1 MVTCLYTVLVY
12 SAALKGGTVAL
23 RLVHSATW
31 VMTCLYTVLVYSATL
46 KGGTVA
52 LRLVHS
58 AA

>member
-1 MVTCLYTVLVY
+1 MTCLYTVPVY
-12 SAALKGGTVAL
+12 SAALKAGNVAL
-23 RLVHSATW
+23 RLVHSAAW

-46 KGGTVA
+46 KAGTVA